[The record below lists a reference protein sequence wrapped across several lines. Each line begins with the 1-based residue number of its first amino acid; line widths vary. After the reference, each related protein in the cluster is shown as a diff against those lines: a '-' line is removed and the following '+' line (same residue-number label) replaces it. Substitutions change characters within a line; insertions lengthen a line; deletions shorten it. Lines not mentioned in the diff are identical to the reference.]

1 MAEQKIALTVEANV
15 GSLRS
20 QIKEATQEVIK
31 LSQKFG
37 EFSPEA
43 INAAKRVAELKDQLK
58 DARELTDALDPGKK
72 FAAVSAAIRT
82 VTGSFAALQGGL
94 ALFGVESA
102 EVEKQLLKVQAALAL
117 SEGVSTILDAG
128 KSFRLLG
135 AIIKTQVISA
145 LTTLR
150 GALIATGIGALA
162 VGVGLLIANFEKV
175 KEVALN
181 LVPGLA
187 KVGEA
192 IGRLI
197 NKVKE
202 FTGIAARERAAAEIS
217 AREAVEAR
225 EEEAAKKAAERA
237 KEQAA
242 EQARVNAEAA
252 RQRAAERERRRA
264 EEEAAAKE
272 EKQRREERNSDAYF
286 DAKQTANDVAEVQN
300 EAIQSTNLVVAG
312 GTAQRLK
319 ILQDA
324 FNEEKRLQ
332 FESADNAEAAA
343 KLKIEKEYNVQRA
356 VQATSQILYEASDL
370 LGRQTAAGKVL
381 AIASTTIDTIQ
392 SAQSVYKALSGIPVV
407 GPALATA
414 AAITASIAGLK
425 RIQAIKNVQVP
436 GQTGTFGG
444 GIPSLPSNA
453 SAPLAAP
460 SPTVGVTRLDAA
472 TVNNLGNKAVRAYV
486 LETDI
491 TDQQTRQRRI
501 ERAAVLGG

>member
-1 MAEQKIALTVEANV
+1 L
-15 GSLRS
+15 
-20 QIKEATQEVIK
+20 K
-31 LSQKFG
+31 L
-37 EFSPEA
+37 
-43 INAAKRVAELKDQLK
+43 
-58 DARELTDALDPGKK
+58 
-72 FAAVSAAIRT
+72 
-82 VTGSFAALQGGL
+82 
-94 ALFGVESA
+94 
-102 EVEKQLLKVQAALAL
+102 
-117 SEGVSTILDAG
+117 
-128 KSFRLLG
+128 
-135 AIIKTQVISA
+135 
-145 LTTLR
+145 
-150 GALIATGIGALA
+150 
-162 VGVGLLIANFEKV
+162 
-175 KEVALN
+175 
-181 LVPGLA
+181 
-187 KVGEA
+187 
-192 IGRLI
+192 
-197 NKVKE
+197 
-202 FTGIAARERAAAEIS
+202 
-217 AREAVEAR
+217 
-225 EEEAAKKAAERA
+225 
-237 KEQAA
+237 
-242 EQARVNAEAA
+242 
-252 RQRAAERERRRA
+252 
-264 EEEAAAKE
+264 
-272 EKQRREERNSDAYF
+272 
-286 DAKQTANDVAEVQN
+286 
-300 EAIQSTNLVVAG
+300 
-312 GTAQRLK
+312 
-319 ILQDA
+319 LQDA

-436 GQTGTFGG
+436 GQTGAIGG

-453 SAPLAAP
+453 SAPLVAP